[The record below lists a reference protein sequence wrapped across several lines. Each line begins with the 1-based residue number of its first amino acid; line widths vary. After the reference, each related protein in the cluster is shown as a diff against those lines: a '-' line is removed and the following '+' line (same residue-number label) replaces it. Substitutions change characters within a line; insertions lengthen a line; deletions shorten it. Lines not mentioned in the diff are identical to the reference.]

1 MFAIIIYPAPTSE
14 SPTIEDFGYEIGMT
28 AQETENLK
36 LILVSVEQGDLG
48 ILHSLGIKVGDYC
61 SLQQMN
67 HDILANQQVPCQDV
81 LLSTQTFQLLICL
94 LGCLRQHHAHN
105 KSLDT
110 TDSWQKLF
118 WLIKYSKSL

>member
-1 MFAIIIYPAPTSE
+1 MLAIKIYPAPTSE
-14 SPTIEDFGYEIGMT
+14 SPTIEDVGYEIGMT

-81 LLSTQTFQLLICL
+81 LLSTQTLKT
-94 LGCLRQHHAHN
+94 LR
-105 KSLDT
+105 KSL
-110 TDSWQKLF
+110 
-118 WLIKYSKSL
+118 